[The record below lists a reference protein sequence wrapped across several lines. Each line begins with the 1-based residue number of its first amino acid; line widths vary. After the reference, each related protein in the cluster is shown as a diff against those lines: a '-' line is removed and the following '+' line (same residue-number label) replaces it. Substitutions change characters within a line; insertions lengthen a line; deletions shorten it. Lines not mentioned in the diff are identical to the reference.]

1 MVDLVETLH
10 RFNRKERSWLVQD
23 AVGETAAKLSDS
35 FRSRLEEAVRKKDPS
50 FLLPE
55 KAIWLMDF
63 HLDWLIAAI
72 RRHTDSSVHVNGK
85 AYDNSND
92 EVTGT
97 QQDVDLV
104 VAFDN
109 TLILVEAKG
118 VRSWGN
124 KELTSKITRFDLLNE
139 LSNGPIKADGTTSS
153 GLRLFLVLCSPTL
166 PKRVDFKNWPK
177 WGQDGNGK
185 PLWLQLRTPCG
196 RVEFDI
202 VTRLKSSKKWTIK
215 TKKRRNGGE
224 PE

>member
-10 RFNRKERSWLVQD
+10 RFNRKERSWLIQD

-35 FRSRLEEAVRKKDPS
+35 FRGRLEEAIRKKNPD
-50 FLLPE
+50 FTLPE
-55 KAIWLMDF
+55 KAVWLMDF

-72 RRHTDSSVHVNGK
+72 RLHTTSAAHANGK
-85 AYDNSND
+85 AYNNSND

-97 QQDVDLV
+97 QQDIDLS

-124 KELTSKITRFDLLNE
+124 NE
-139 LSNGPIKADGTTSS
+139 LSSKIERLDLLSEFSKGPIRVDGTTSS
-153 GLRLFLVLCSPTL
+153 GLRLFLVLCSPTP
-166 PKRVDFKNWPK
+166 PKRIDFKNWPK
-177 WGQDGNGK
+177 WGKDGNEK
-185 PLWLQLRTPCG
+185 PLWFKLRTPHDRG
-196 RVEFDI
+196 EFDV
-202 VTRLKSSKKWTIK
+202 VTRLKSNKTWTIK
-215 TKKRRNGGE
+215 TKKRRKSGE